1 MSSGLYAACTGLMA
15 RTEALDTIANNLAN
29 TSTPGFRANHNV
41 FRSML
46 VTDNPDQMTT
56 LNQDIN
62 DYGVLAGTRVD
73 TTQGALVTTNNDLD
87 VAVQGSG
94 YLVAKT
100 ASGDKY
106 MRGGS
111 LQVSTQGQLVTAA
124 GDAVLG
130 DNNAPIVIA
139 GQPVQIAGD
148 GTISV
153 DGAVTG
159 RLKVVEFDSSV
170 QMQSAG
176 GSYYTAPAG
185 SAKAAKNTEVRQGML
200 EGSNVNPIT
209 SMMELISAQ
218 REVEGMRRALT
229 SVGGEMDKTA
239 VQDLPRVS
247 NS

>member
-1 MSSGLYAACTGLMA
+1 MSSGLYAACAGLMA

-29 TSTPGFRANHNV
+29 TSTPGFRANQNV
-41 FRSML
+41 FHSML
-46 VTDNPDQMTT
+46 VTADADRMST
-56 LNQDIN
+56 LNQDVN

-73 TTQGALVTTNNDLD
+73 TTQGALVATNNDLD

-94 YLVAKT
+94 YLVVKT
-100 ASGDKY
+100 ATGEKY
-106 MRGGS
+106 TRGGS
-111 LQVSTQGQLVTAA
+111 LQVSSKGQLVTAA

-130 DNNAPIVIA
+130 DSNNPITIA

-159 RLKVVEFDSSV
+159 HLKLVEFAPTV
-170 QMQSAG
+170 EMQSAG
-176 GSYYTAPAG
+176 GSYYTAPNG
-185 SAKAAKNTEVRQGML
+185 SAQAAKSSAVRQGML
-200 EGSNVNPIT
+200 ESSNVNPIT

-218 REVEGMRRALT
+218 REVESMRRALT

-239 VQDLPRVS
+239 AQELPRIS